1 MFKITVDF
9 CWLKFQK
16 TIDPSR
22 RNEIIKTMQ
31 FIELNVSPP
40 AKFSGVG
47 NKGEEGLH
55 YGFSCLSLEEGKRI
69 KMQRGK
75 CKIFYGQFLQCSGE
89 GRFWGVGKACTK
101 HSMEHGE
108 NPFKHGQVWFYT
120 RETYYLVYNRQGP
133 ESSIPAFLLS
143 SFFLFILIFPS
154 RQPLSLCST

>member
-1 MFKITVDF
+1 
-9 CWLKFQK
+9 
-16 TIDPSR
+16 
-22 RNEIIKTMQ
+22 MQ

-75 CKIFYGQFLQCSGE
+75 CKIFYGQFLQCSWE

-101 HSMEHGE
+101 HSMKHGE
-108 NPFKHGQVWFYT
+108 NPFKHG
-120 RETYYLVYNRQGP
+120 
-133 ESSIPAFLLS
+133 
-143 SFFLFILIFPS
+143 
-154 RQPLSLCST
+154 